1 MGRTRKDTAR
11 QATYRTE
18 LVVFSNADG
27 TYEISLNGV
36 LVGSHI
42 PEEWLEDELCSKRGF
57 CGEKL
62 ASIKRQLKECG
73 QAEMIL

>member
-18 LVVFSNADG
+18 LVVFSNTDG

-36 LVGSHI
+36 VVGSHI
-42 PEEWLEDELCSKRGF
+42 PEKWLDDELCSKRGF
-57 CGEKL
+57 CGEEL
-62 ASIKRQLKECG
+62 EEIKRQLREGNK
-73 QAEMIL
+73 AVFTV